1 MKDFEHKDYF
11 DARLCFHGD
20 EEKVVAIL
28 DSYAQNQ
35 IDLTNINKVFELY
48 HTKLFFEI
56 VSDIPGWTKEKYSE
70 YKSRTLKLNT
80 VVHEF
85 FRLITEDNVVAI
97 FDECYVS
104 YWDDFRDFFYKLKTY
119 TCFSGEKIC
128 DVLKGLHWNTFQIL
142 QDKAFV
148 EYFDKE
154 ITLLLEE
161 QEYGLRFIVSHY
173 LEEHE
178 KEQKVYIPRSFTI
191 DKRVTHAFVTMM
203 NDISYF
209 ECKKR
214 NGIWAFSRSE
224 LLKLF
229 ELEAKLVSD
238 IGEHP
243 MERPLKGVLM
253 TTISNFILKSR
264 YDYNSDF
271 VAKYISSEV
280 ALKSISNQEIWIR
293 ETTLL
298 NDSREEKVIPEL
310 FQDITWMQ
318 TDWAKNIEFTRT
330 RHYYVSSFCKNYDD
344 DTMKKKYGECVY
356 GYKNDRLV
364 ELLAPIHLGHNE
376 EEQTYPAFSQVIAF
390 DVLYDKEMAKEEILF
405 LCKIISL
412 FKMDDSEKHDF
423 LEEIMQ
429 YWILSVKDE
438 NWEEERERRYVIFMY
453 DGYDYIDIAYQES
466 DFLKVKTTIF
476 LLPDF
481 ILGNNP
487 AKYQIR
493 ASLDNKRQAT
503 AMKDYDL
510 CPVCLSADFDSVLEA
525 PCICKI
531 CGNGEVN
538 RIKIQGTAKRI

>member
-1 MKDFEHKDYF
+1 MKKLDRKGFTLIELLAVIVILAIIMVIAVPK
-11 DARLCFHGD
+11 
-20 EEKVVAIL
+20 IL
-28 DSYAQNQ
+28 DV
-35 IDLTNINKVFELY
+35 INKSKEEAFIDSAYGISDSAKYYYLENNITGDYNFE
-48 HTKLFFEI
+48 FEN
-56 VSDIPGWTKEKYSE
+56 G
-70 YKSRTLKLNT
+70 
-80 VVHEF
+80 
-85 FRLITEDNVVAI
+85 
-97 FDECYVS
+97 
-104 YWDDFRDFFYKLKTY
+104 KLKNNEELKYKGTSPD
-119 TCFSGEKIC
+119 SGNLVINSDGKIKLAFYSDSLNLC
-128 DVLKGLHWNTFQIL
+128 VKKEFNDKNIKKVAGVTKDKCNTTISSEASTWFWVNIDDENL
-142 QDKAFV
+142 F
-148 EYFDKE
+148 
-154 ITLLLEE
+154 
-161 QEYGLRFIVSHY
+161 Y
-173 LEEHE
+173 L
-178 KEQKVYIPRSFTI
+178 
-191 DKRVTHAFVTMM
+191 THAFVTMM

-280 ALKSISNQEIWIR
+280 ALKSISNHEIWIR

-412 FKMDDSEKHDF
+412 FKIDDSEKHDF

-453 DGYDYIDIAYQES
+453 DGYDYIDITYQES

-510 CPVCLSADFDSVLEA
+510 CPVCLSADFDSVLDA